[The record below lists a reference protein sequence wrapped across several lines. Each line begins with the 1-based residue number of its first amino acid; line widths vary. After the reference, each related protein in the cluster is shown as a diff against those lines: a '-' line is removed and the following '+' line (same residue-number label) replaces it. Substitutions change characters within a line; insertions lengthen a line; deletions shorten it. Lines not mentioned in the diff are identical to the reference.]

1 MKKIALTLS
10 ALLVLVL
17 ALALTS
23 CGGKAETTTENTTEA
38 VTTIEQTITTQ
49 PVVTTTVPVTT
60 TEAPVTQYPI
70 PEGYAL
76 YDNGDIAF
84 LYPEGMTKQ
93 EGSPT
98 IIVNTENGNNINVV
112 YEPKTNLYETLN
124 NEQYYNLMKPV
135 TDTMGA
141 ILKSPSVEQ
150 IKANANGITLTKMSH
165 TLLTNGV
172 SVKQTIFA
180 TTVGD
185 KTYSVTVTE
194 MVTDETLVNTVL
206 NSLRHTK

>member
-1 MKKIALTLS
+1 MKKIIIMLAVLL
-10 ALLVLVL
+10 LLVASL
-17 ALALTS
+17 AVMSS
-23 CGGKAETTTENTTEA
+23 CGGKTETTTEATTTTEPI
-38 VTTIEQTITTQ
+38 VTTQ
-49 PVVTTTVPVTT
+49 PAITTTVPVTT
-60 TEAPVTQYPI
+60 TETPVTQYPI

-93 EGSPT
+93 EGST
-98 IIVNTENGNNINVV
+98 VIIVNTTNGNNITVV
-112 YEPKTNLYETLN
+112 YEPKTNFYETIN
-124 NEQYYNLMKPV
+124 NEQYYNAMKPIA
-135 TDTMGA
+135 DAAGS

-150 IKANANGITLTKMSH
+150 IKANANGISLTKMSH
-165 TLLTNGV
+165 TLLTSGV

-194 MVTDETLVNTVL
+194 MVADETLVNTVL